1 MKKRWISLLLVLA
14 LVLAVWSV
22 CAVAADA
29 QKADAAVGETAAAE
43 PAAEELTEEEPTE
56 EEAPA
61 EESPAAA
68 EDTEAADAEAPA
80 EDGEQNH
87 IHAVNREDGCEEP
100 SFVPLTVTG
109 GKLESG
115 CYYLTDDLALEE
127 PLCVPKNGAQVT
139 LCLNGHTLSLADGVE
154 GCIIFL
160 AVSDEDAEP
169 SVLTIT
175 DCNGADSSSNYY
187 IDETGALVFDD
198 GSYAWQEAYIAASE
212 KNALAGGRIT
222 GATAGAISVGDY
234 NELYLTSV
242 NIIDNAG
249 RYGAGVVVAEHAS
262 AVLDSC
268 VIAGNRL
275 TGEMKTS
282 EKQILGGGVYCAGTL
297 ELSGTTSITGNRA
310 QDAQNNLWLDEN
322 AEVKIG
328 NLGLDKQAKIG
339 VSGAA
344 EQTIL
349 TGYADDFSD
358 NFTSDD
364 LTLTVSA
371 VRENGFTD
379 LTLQEAVYT
388 LTLELGEDSEP
399 VTLEAEQGKSLREL
413 NVEAP
418 ERENMQFDGWHTED
432 GGQVDAEEPLHLTG
446 DTTLFARWTQDE
458 PQSGEAALLT
468 YDPDAPITKQEAAK
482 TLYQMAR
489 QLGLDTEAG
498 QDVDLTQFEDA
509 DEISEDAA
517 DAVRWAYAADLLM
530 EKDGKLHVADE
541 LTRKELT
548 RMLEDFLDQQA
559 KQFGITWING
569 WEKNLNSL
577 SRLLF

>member
-100 SFVPLTVTG
+100 SFVPMTVTG

-388 LTLELGEDSEP
+388 LTLELGEDSES

-418 ERENMQFDGWHTED
+418 ERENMQFDGWYTED

-548 RMLEDFLDQQA
+548 RMLEDFLDL
-559 KQFGITWING
+559 I
-569 WEKNLNSL
+569 
-577 SRLLF
+577 

>member
-388 LTLELGEDSEP
+388 LTRELGEDSEP

-418 ERENMQFDGWHTED
+418 ERENMQFDGWYTED

-548 RMLEDFLDQQA
+548 RMLEDFLDL
-559 KQFGITWING
+559 I
-569 WEKNLNSL
+569 
-577 SRLLF
+577 

>member
-29 QKADAAVGETAAAE
+29 QKADETAEETTAAE
-43 PAAEELTEEEPTE
+43 PAAEEPAAEEVPAEEVPA

-61 EESPAAA
+61 EDPVAAA
-68 EDTEAADAEAPA
+68 EETEAADAEAPA
-80 EDGEQNH
+80 EDSEQNH

-100 SFVPLTVTG
+100 SFAPLTVTG

-154 GCIIFL
+154 GCIVFL

-187 IDETGALVFDD
+187 VDETGALVFDD

-234 NELYLTSV
+234 NELYLTNV

-310 QDAQNNLWLDEN
+310 QDARNNLWLDEN
-322 AEVKIG
+322 AEIKIG

-344 EQTIL
+344 EQTVL

-388 LTLELGEDSEP
+388 LTLDLGEDSEP

-418 ERENMQFDGWHTED
+418 ERENMQFDGWYTED
-432 GGQVDAEEPLHLTG
+432 GGQVDAEAPLHLTG
-446 DTTLFARWTQDE
+446 DTTLSARWTQDE
-458 PQSGEAALLT
+458 AQSGEAALLT

-509 DEISEDAA
+509 DEIGEDAA
-517 DAVRWAYAADLLM
+517 DAVRWAYAADLLT
-530 EKDGKLHVADE
+530 EKDGKLHVTDE
-541 LTRKELT
+541 LTQKELT
-548 RMLEDFLDQQA
+548 RMLEDFLDL
-559 KQFGITWING
+559 I
-569 WEKNLNSL
+569 
-577 SRLLF
+577 

>member
-1 MKKRWISLLLVLA
+1 MKKQRWLSLVLILA
-14 LVLAVWSV
+14 LVVGLCSV
-22 CAVAADA
+22 CAAAADDQTAEQPA
-29 QKADAAVGETAAAE
+29 QEAADTVAEAEAAPADGTQPDAAAAE
-43 PAAEELTEEEPTE
+43 ANTETAEQPEQDAAAETDAAA

-61 EESPAAA
+61 
-68 EDTEAADAEAPA
+68 
-80 EDGEQNH
+80 DGTH
-87 IHAVNREDGCEEP
+87 IHAVNREDACEEP
-100 SFVPLTVTG
+100 AFEPLTVRG
-109 GKLESG
+109 GQLESG
-115 CYYLTDDLALEE
+115 CYYLTEDWTLDE
-127 PLCVPKNGAQVT
+127 PLCVAKNGVQVT
-139 LCLNGHTLSLADGVE
+139 LCLNGYSLSLADGAE
-154 GCIIFL
+154 GCIIYL
-160 AVSDEDAEP
+160 AVSDEGAEP

-175 DCNGADSSSNYY
+175 DCNGAGTSSNYY
-187 IDETGALVFDD
+187 VGEAGELIFDD
-198 GSYAWQEAYIAASE
+198 GSFAWQEAYIAASE

-234 NELYLTSV
+234 NELYLTNV

-275 TGEMKTS
+275 TGEMKAS
-282 EKQILGGGVYCAGTL
+282 ERQILGGGVYCAGEL
-297 ELSGTTSITGNRA
+297 ELCGPTNLTGNRA
-310 QDAQNNLWLDEN
+310 QDAQDNLWLDET
-322 AEVKIG
+322 AALKIG
-328 NLGLDKQAKIG
+328 DLGLDKQAHIG

-349 TGYADDFSD
+349 TGYADDFSE

-364 LTLTVSA
+364 LTLTISTA
-371 VRENGFTD
+371 RENGFTE

-388 LTLELGEDSEP
+388 LTLDPGEGSEP
-399 VTLEAEQGKSLREL
+399 VTLEAEQGKSLHEL
-413 NVEAP
+413 NVQAP
-418 ERENMQFDGWHTED
+418 ERENMTFDGWYTEEGD
-432 GGQVDAEEPLHLTG
+432 CVDAEAPLHLTG

-498 QDVDLTQFEDA
+498 QEVDLTQFEDA

-548 RMLEDFLDQQA
+548 RMLEDFLDL
-559 KQFGITWING
+559 I
-569 WEKNLNSL
+569 
-577 SRLLF
+577 

>member
-418 ERENMQFDGWHTED
+418 ERENMQFDGWYTED

-482 TLYQMAR
+482 TLYQMAH

-548 RMLEDFLDQQA
+548 RMLEDFLDL
-559 KQFGITWING
+559 I
-569 WEKNLNSL
+569 
-577 SRLLF
+577 

>member
-29 QKADAAVGETAAAE
+29 QKADEAVGETAAAE

-115 CYYLTDDLALEE
+115 CYYLPDDLALEE

-418 ERENMQFDGWHTED
+418 ERENMQFDGWYTED

-517 DAVRWAYAADLLM
+517 DAVRWAYAADLRM

-548 RMLEDFLDQQA
+548 RMLEDFLDL
-559 KQFGITWING
+559 I
-569 WEKNLNSL
+569 
-577 SRLLF
+577 

>member
-29 QKADAAVGETAAAE
+29 QKSDETAEETAAAE
-43 PAAEELTEEEPTE
+43 PAEEAA

-61 EESPAAA
+61 EEPAAPA
-68 EDTEAADAEAPA
+68 EEAETAPEDAEAPA

-100 SFVPLTVTG
+100 SFAPLTVTG

-115 CYYLTDDLALEE
+115 CYYLTDDLSLEE

-139 LCLNGHTLSLADGVE
+139 LCLNGYTLRLADGVE
-154 GCIIFL
+154 GCIIFV

-187 IDETGALVFDD
+187 VDEAGALVFDD
-198 GSYAWQEAYIAASE
+198 GSYAWQEAYIAANE

-222 GATAGAISVGDY
+222 GATAGAISVGDH
-234 NELYLTSV
+234 NELYLTNV

-275 TGEMKTS
+275 TGEMKAS

-310 QDAQNNLWLDEN
+310 QDAQNNLWLDET
-322 AEVKIG
+322 AEIKIG
-328 NLGLDKQAKIG
+328 DLGLDKQAQIG
-339 VSGAA
+339 VSGTA

-349 TGYADDFSD
+349 TGYADDFSE
-358 NFTSDD
+358 NFISDD

-371 VRENGFTD
+371 IRENGFTD

-388 LTLELGEDSEP
+388 LTLDLGEDSEP
-399 VTLEAEQGKSLREL
+399 VTLEAEQGKSLYEM
-413 NVEAP
+413 NVQDP
-418 ERENMQFDGWHTED
+418 ERENMMFDGWYTED
-432 GGQVDAEEPLHLTG
+432 GEQIDAEAPLQLTG
-446 DTTLFARWTQDE
+446 DTTLFAHWTQAGLE
-458 PQSGEAALLT
+458 SGETALLT

-498 QDVDLTQFEDA
+498 QEVDLTQFEDA
-509 DEISEDAA
+509 DEIDEDAA
-517 DAVRWAYAADLLM
+517 DAVRWAYAADLLT

-541 LTRKELT
+541 LTQKELT
-548 RMLEDFLDQQA
+548 RILEDFLD
-559 KQFGITWING
+559 
-569 WEKNLNSL
+569 
-577 SRLLF
+577 LLP

>member
-29 QKADAAVGETAAAE
+29 QKADEAVGETAAAE

-418 ERENMQFDGWHTED
+418 ERENMQFDGWYTED

-548 RMLEDFLDQQA
+548 RMLEDFLDL
-559 KQFGITWING
+559 I
-569 WEKNLNSL
+569 
-577 SRLLF
+577 

>member
-29 QKADAAVGETAAAE
+29 QKADETAEETTAAE
-43 PAAEELTEEEPTE
+43 PAEESV

-61 EESPAAA
+61 EEPAAPA
-68 EDTEAADAEAPA
+68 EEVETAPEDAEAPA
-80 EDGEQNH
+80 EDGKQNH
-87 IHAVNREDGCEEP
+87 IHAVNREDSCEEP
-100 SFVPLTVTG
+100 SFLPLTVTG

-139 LCLNGHTLSLADGVE
+139 LCLNGHTLCLADGVE
-154 GCIIFL
+154 GCIIFV
-160 AVSDEDAEP
+160 AVSDEGAEP

-187 IDETGALVFDD
+187 VDETGALVFDD
-198 GSYAWQEAYIAASE
+198 GSYAWQEAYIAANE

-222 GATAGAISVGDY
+222 GATAGAISVGNH
-234 NELYLTSV
+234 NELYLTNV

-268 VIAGNRL
+268 IIAGNRL
-275 TGEMKTS
+275 TGEMKAS

-310 QDAQNNLWLDEN
+310 QDAQDNLWLDEN
-322 AEVKIG
+322 AKVKIG
-328 NLGLDKQAKIG
+328 DLGLDKQARIG
-339 VSGAA
+339 VSGVA

-349 TGYADDFSD
+349 TGYADDFSE

-364 LTLTVSA
+364 LTLTIA
-371 VRENGFTD
+371 AARKNGFTE
-379 LTLQEAVYT
+379 LSLQEAVYT
-388 LTLELGEDSEP
+388 LTLDTGEDSEP
-399 VTLEAEQGKSLREL
+399 VTLEAEQGKSLHEM
-413 NVEAP
+413 NVQDP
-418 ERENMQFDGWHTED
+418 ERENMTFDGWYTED
-432 GGQVDAEEPLHLTG
+432 GEQVDAEAPLHLTG
-446 DTTLFARWTQDE
+446 DTTLSARWTQAE
-458 PQSGEAALLT
+458 AQSGESTLLT

-489 QLGLDTEAG
+489 QLGVDTEAG
-498 QDVDLTQFEDA
+498 REVELTQFEDA
-509 DEISEDAA
+509 DEIEEDAA
-517 DAVRWAYAADLLM
+517 DAVRWAYAADLLT

-541 LTRKELT
+541 LTQKELT
-548 RMLEDFLDQQA
+548 RMLEDFLD
-559 KQFGITWING
+559 
-569 WEKNLNSL
+569 
-577 SRLLF
+577 LLP

>member
-29 QKADAAVGETAAAE
+29 QKADAAVEETAAAE
-43 PAAEELTEEEPTE
+43 PAAEESTEEEPTE

-61 EESPAAA
+61 EEASAAA

-139 LCLNGHTLSLADGVE
+139 LCLNGHTLCLADGVE

-282 EKQILGGGVYCAGTL
+282 EKQILGGGVYCAGML

-364 LTLTVSA
+364 LALTVSA

-418 ERENMQFDGWHTED
+418 ERENMQFDGWYTED

-489 QLGLDTEAG
+489 QLDLDTEAG

-530 EKDGKLHVADE
+530 EKDGKLHVTDE
-541 LTRKELT
+541 LSQKELT
-548 RMLEDFLDQQA
+548 RMLEDFLDL
-559 KQFGITWING
+559 I
-569 WEKNLNSL
+569 
-577 SRLLF
+577 

>member
-297 ELSGTTSITGNRA
+297 ELSGMTSITGNRA

-364 LTLTVSA
+364 LTLIVSA

-418 ERENMQFDGWHTED
+418 ERENMQFDGWYTED

-548 RMLEDFLDQQA
+548 RMLEDFLDL
-559 KQFGITWING
+559 I
-569 WEKNLNSL
+569 
-577 SRLLF
+577 

>member
-29 QKADAAVGETAAAE
+29 QKADAAVEETAAAE
-43 PAAEELTEEEPTE
+43 PAAEESTEEEPTE

-61 EESPAAA
+61 EESSAAA
-68 EDTEAADAEAPA
+68 EDTEAADAGAPA

-127 PLCVPKNGAQVT
+127 PLCIPKNGAQVT

-399 VTLEAEQGKSLREL
+399 VTLEAEQGKSLHEL

-418 ERENMQFDGWHTED
+418 ERENMQFDGWYTED

-530 EKDGKLHVADE
+530 EKDGKLHVTDE
-541 LTRKELT
+541 LSQKELT
-548 RMLEDFLDQQA
+548 RMLEDFLDL
-559 KQFGITWING
+559 I
-569 WEKNLNSL
+569 
-577 SRLLF
+577 

>member
-29 QKADAAVGETAAAE
+29 QKADEAVGETAAAE
-43 PAAEELTEEEPTE
+43 PAAEESTEEEPTE

-61 EESPAAA
+61 EESSAAA

-139 LCLNGHTLSLADGVE
+139 LCLNGHTLRLADGAE
-154 GCIIFL
+154 GCIIFV
-160 AVSDEDAEP
+160 AVSDKDAEP

-187 IDETGALVFDD
+187 VDEDGALVFDD

-234 NELYLTSV
+234 NALYLTNV

-275 TGEMKTS
+275 TGEMKAS

-379 LTLQEAVYT
+379 LTLQEAVYA

-418 ERENMQFDGWHTED
+418 ERENMQFDGWYTED

-446 DTTLFARWTQDE
+446 DTTLSARWTQDE

-468 YDPDAPITKQEAAK
+468 YDPDAPITKLEAAK

-517 DAVRWAYAADLLM
+517 GAVRWAYAADLLM
-530 EKDGKLHVADE
+530 EKDGKLHITDE
-541 LTRKELT
+541 LSQKELT
-548 RMLEDFLDQQA
+548 RMLEDFLDL
-559 KQFGITWING
+559 I
-569 WEKNLNSL
+569 
-577 SRLLF
+577 

>member
-14 LVLAVWSV
+14 LVLTVWSV
-22 CAVAADA
+22 CAVAADT
-29 QKADAAVGETAAAE
+29 QKADEPAEETAAAE
-43 PAAEELTEEEPTE
+43 LAAEETAE

-61 EESPAAA
+61 EEAPAEEPADTA
-68 EDTEAADAEAPA
+68 EDAEAPA
-80 EDGEQNH
+80 EGGEQNH
-87 IHAVNREDGCEEP
+87 IHAVNREDSCEEP
-100 SFVPLTVTG
+100 SFAPLTVTG
-109 GKLESG
+109 GRLESG

-139 LCLNGHTLSLADGVE
+139 LCLNGHTLRLADGAD
-154 GCIIFL
+154 GCILFV

-187 IDETGALVFDD
+187 VDEAGALVFDD

-222 GATAGAISVGDY
+222 GATAGAISVGDH
-234 NELYLTSV
+234 NELCLTNV

-249 RYGAGVVVAEHAS
+249 RYGAGIVIAEHAS

-275 TGEMKTS
+275 TGEMKAS

-322 AEVKIG
+322 AKIKIG
-328 NLGLDKQAKIG
+328 DLGLDKQAQIG

-349 TGYADDFSD
+349 TGYADDFSE

-371 VRENGFTD
+371 ARKNGFTE
-379 LTLQEAVYT
+379 LSLQEAVYT
-388 LTLELGEDSEP
+388 LTLDTGRDSEP
-399 VTLEAEQGKSLREL
+399 VTLETEQGKSLREM
-413 NVEAP
+413 NVDDP
-418 ERENMQFDGWHTED
+418 ERENVTFDGWYTED
-432 GGQVDAEEPLHLTG
+432 GACIDADATLHLTG
-446 DTTLFARWTQDE
+446 DTTLYAQWTQAE
-458 PQSGEAALLT
+458 PQSGEDALLI

-498 QDVDLTQFEDA
+498 QAVDLTQFEDA
-509 DEISEDAA
+509 DEIDEDAV
-517 DAVRWAYAADLLM
+517 DAVRWAYAADLLS
-530 EKDGKLHVADE
+530 EKDGKLHVTAK
-541 LTRKELT
+541 LTQKELT
-548 RMLEDFLDQQA
+548 RMLEDFLD
-559 KQFGITWING
+559 
-569 WEKNLNSL
+569 
-577 SRLLF
+577 LLP

>member
-29 QKADAAVGETAAAE
+29 QKADETAEETTAAE
-43 PAAEELTEEEPTE
+43 PAAEEPAAEEVPA

-61 EESPAAA
+61 EEAVAAA
-68 EDTEAADAEAPA
+68 EETEAADAEAPA
-80 EDGEQNH
+80 EDSEQNH

-100 SFVPLTVTG
+100 SFAPLTVTG

-139 LCLNGHTLSLADGVE
+139 LCLNGHTLSLADGAE
-154 GCIIFL
+154 GCIVFL

-187 IDETGALVFDD
+187 VDETGALVFDD

-234 NELYLTSV
+234 NELYLTNV

-310 QDAQNNLWLDEN
+310 QDARNNLWLDEN
-322 AEVKIG
+322 AEIKIG
-328 NLGLDKQAKIG
+328 SLGLDKQAKIG

-344 EQTIL
+344 EQTVL

-388 LTLELGEDSEP
+388 LTLDLGEDSEP

-418 ERENMQFDGWHTED
+418 ERENMQFDGWYTED
-432 GGQVDAEEPLHLTG
+432 GGQVDAEAPLHLTG
-446 DTTLFARWTQDE
+446 DTTLSARWTQDE
-458 PQSGEAALLT
+458 AQSGEAALLT

-509 DEISEDAA
+509 DEIGEDAA
-517 DAVRWAYAADLLM
+517 DAVRWAYAADLLT
-530 EKDGKLHVADE
+530 EKDGKLHVTDE
-541 LTRKELT
+541 LTQKELT
-548 RMLEDFLDQQA
+548 RMLEDFLDL
-559 KQFGITWING
+559 I
-569 WEKNLNSL
+569 
-577 SRLLF
+577 

>member
-1 MKKRWISLLLVLA
+1 M
-14 LVLAVWSV
+14 
-22 CAVAADA
+22 
-29 QKADAAVGETAAAE
+29 
-43 PAAEELTEEEPTE
+43 
-56 EEAPA
+56 
-61 EESPAAA
+61 
-68 EDTEAADAEAPA
+68 
-80 EDGEQNH
+80 
-87 IHAVNREDGCEEP
+87 
-100 SFVPLTVTG
+100 TG

-349 TGYADDFSD
+349 TGYADDFSE

-379 LTLQEAVYT
+379 LKLQEAVYA

-418 ERENMQFDGWHTED
+418 ERENMQFDGWYTED

-530 EKDGKLHVADE
+530 EKDGKLHVTDE
-541 LTRKELT
+541 LSQKELT
-548 RMLEDFLDQQA
+548 RMLEDFLDL
-559 KQFGITWING
+559 I
-569 WEKNLNSL
+569 
-577 SRLLF
+577 

>member
-29 QKADAAVGETAAAE
+29 QKADETAEETTAAE
-43 PAAEELTEEEPTE
+43 PAAEEPAE

-61 EESPAAA
+61 EEAPAEEPADTA
-68 EDTEAADAEAPA
+68 EDAEAADTEVPA

-100 SFVPLTVTG
+100 SFAPLTVTG

-139 LCLNGHTLSLADGVE
+139 LCLNGHTLRLADGVE
-154 GCIIFL
+154 GCIIFV

-187 IDETGALVFDD
+187 VDETGALVFDD
-198 GSYAWQEAYIAASE
+198 GSYAWQEAYIAANE

-234 NELYLTSV
+234 NELYLTNV

-268 VIAGNRL
+268 VVAGNRL
-275 TGEMKTS
+275 TGEMKAS

-322 AEVKIG
+322 AKVKIG
-328 NLGLDKQAKIG
+328 NLGLDKQARIG

-344 EQTIL
+344 EQTVL
-349 TGYADDFSD
+349 TGYADDFSE

-364 LTLTVSA
+364 LTLTVST

-379 LTLQEAVYT
+379 LTLQEAIYT
-388 LTLELGEDSEP
+388 LTLDLGEDTEP

-418 ERENMQFDGWHTED
+418 ERENMQFDGWYTED
-432 GGQVDAEEPLHLTG
+432 GEQVDTEEPLHLTG
-446 DTTLFARWTQDE
+446 DTTLSARWTQDE

-517 DAVRWAYAADLLM
+517 DAVRWAYAADLLT
-530 EKDGKLHVADE
+530 EKDGKLHAADE
-541 LTRKELT
+541 LTQKELT
-548 RMLEDFLDQQA
+548 RMLEDFLDL
-559 KQFGITWING
+559 I
-569 WEKNLNSL
+569 
-577 SRLLF
+577 

>member
-29 QKADAAVGETAAAE
+29 QKADETAEETTAAE
-43 PAAEELTEEEPTE
+43 PASEEPTE
-56 EEAPA
+56 EEVPA
-61 EESPAAA
+61 EQTSADTAEETELADTA
-68 EDTEAADAEAPA
+68 EDAETADAEAPA
-80 EDGEQNH
+80 DDGEQNH
-87 IHAVNREDGCEEP
+87 IHAINREDGCEEP
-100 SFVPLTVTG
+100 SFAPLTVTG

-139 LCLNGHTLSLADGVE
+139 LCLNGHTLRLADGVE
-154 GCIIFL
+154 GCIIFV
-160 AVSDEDAEP
+160 AVSDEEAEP

-187 IDETGALVFDD
+187 VDETGALVFDD
-198 GSYAWQEAYIAASE
+198 GSYAWQEAYIAANE

-268 VIAGNRL
+268 VVAGNRL
-275 TGEMKTS
+275 TGEMKAS

-328 NLGLDKQAKIG
+328 NLGLDKQARIG
-339 VSGAA
+339 VSGTA
-344 EQTIL
+344 EQTVL
-349 TGYADDFSD
+349 TGYADDFSE

-371 VRENGFTD
+371 ARENGFTD
-379 LTLQEAVYT
+379 LTLQGAVYT
-388 LTLELGEDSEP
+388 LTLDLGEDSEP

-418 ERENMQFDGWHTED
+418 ERENMQFDGWYTED
-432 GGQVDAEEPLHLTG
+432 GEQVDAEEPLHLTG
-446 DTTLFARWTQDE
+446 DTTLSARWTQDE

-517 DAVRWAYAADLLM
+517 DAVRWAYAADLLT
-530 EKDGKLHVADE
+530 EKDGKLHAADE
-541 LTRKELT
+541 LTQKELT
-548 RMLEDFLDQQA
+548 RMLEDFFDL
-559 KQFGITWING
+559 I
-569 WEKNLNSL
+569 
-577 SRLLF
+577 

>member
-29 QKADAAVGETAAAE
+29 QKADEAVEETAAAE
-43 PAAEELTEEEPTE
+43 PAAEESTEEEPTE

-61 EESPAAA
+61 EESSAAA

-80 EDGEQNH
+80 DDGEPNH

-100 SFVPLTVTG
+100 SFAPLTVTG

-139 LCLNGHTLSLADGVE
+139 LCLNGHTLCLADGVE
-154 GCIIFL
+154 GCIIFV
-160 AVSDEDAEP
+160 AVSDEGAEP
-169 SVLTIT
+169 SILTIT

-198 GSYAWQEAYIAASE
+198 GSYAWQEAYIAANE
-212 KNALAGGRIT
+212 KSALAGGRIT
-222 GATAGAISVGDY
+222 GATAGAISVGDH
-234 NELYLTSV
+234 NELYLTNV

-268 VIAGNRL
+268 IIAGNRL
-275 TGEMKTS
+275 TGEMKAS

-310 QDAQNNLWLDEN
+310 QDAQDNLWLDEN
-322 AEVKIG
+322 AKVKIG
-328 NLGLDKQAKIG
+328 DLGLDKQARIG

-349 TGYADDFSD
+349 TGYADDFSE

-371 VRENGFTD
+371 ARKNGFTE
-379 LTLQEAVYT
+379 LSLQEAVYT
-388 LTLELGEDSEP
+388 LTLDTGEDSEP
-399 VTLEAEQGKSLREL
+399 VTLEAEQGKSLHEM
-413 NVEAP
+413 NVQDP
-418 ERENMQFDGWHTED
+418 ERENMTFDGWYTED
-432 GGQVDAEEPLHLTG
+432 GEQIDAEAPLYLTG
-446 DTTLFARWTQDE
+446 DTTLSARWTQAE
-458 PQSGEAALLT
+458 AQSGESTLLT

-489 QLGLDTEAG
+489 QLSVDTEAG
-498 QDVDLTQFEDA
+498 QEIDLTQFEDA
-509 DEISEDAA
+509 DEIEEDAA
-517 DAVRWAYAADLLM
+517 DAVRWAYAADLLT
-530 EKDGKLHVADE
+530 EKDGKLHAADE
-541 LTRKELT
+541 LTQKELT
-548 RMLEDFLDQQA
+548 RMLEDFLD
-559 KQFGITWING
+559 
-569 WEKNLNSL
+569 
-577 SRLLF
+577 LLP

>member
-29 QKADAAVGETAAAE
+29 QKADETAEETTAAE
-43 PAAEELTEEEPTE
+43 PAAEEPAAEEVPA

-61 EESPAAA
+61 EEAVAAA
-68 EDTEAADAEAPA
+68 EETEAADAEAPA
-80 EDGEQNH
+80 EDGKQNH
-87 IHAVNREDGCEEP
+87 IHAINREDSCEEP
-100 SFVPLTVTG
+100 SFLPLTVIG

-139 LCLNGHTLSLADGVE
+139 LCLNGHTLCLADGVE
-154 GCIIFL
+154 GCIIFV

-169 SVLTIT
+169 SILTIT

-198 GSYAWQEAYIAASE
+198 GSYAWQEAYIAANE

-222 GATAGAISVGDY
+222 GATAGAISVGNH
-234 NELYLTSV
+234 NELYLTNV

-275 TGEMKTS
+275 TGEMKAS

-310 QDAQNNLWLDEN
+310 QDAQDNLWLDEN
-322 AEVKIG
+322 AKVKIG
-328 NLGLDKQAKIG
+328 DLGLDKQARIG

-349 TGYADDFSD
+349 TGYADDFSE

-364 LTLTVSA
+364 LTLTIA
-371 VRENGFTD
+371 AARKNGFTE
-379 LTLQEAVYT
+379 LSLQEAVYT
-388 LTLELGEDSEP
+388 LTLDTGEDSEP
-399 VTLEAEQGKSLREL
+399 VTLEAEQGKSLHEM
-413 NVEAP
+413 NVQDP
-418 ERENMQFDGWHTED
+418 ERENMTFDGWYTED
-432 GGQVDAEEPLHLTG
+432 GEQVDAEAPLHLTG
-446 DTTLFARWTQDE
+446 DTTLSARWTQAE
-458 PQSGEAALLT
+458 PQSAEAALLT

-489 QLGLDTEAG
+489 QLGVDTEAG
-498 QDVDLTQFEDA
+498 QEIDLTQFEDA
-509 DEISEDAA
+509 DEIEEDAA
-517 DAVRWAYAADLLM
+517 DAVRWAYAADLLT

-541 LTRKELT
+541 LTQKELT
-548 RMLEDFLDQQA
+548 RMLEDFLD
-559 KQFGITWING
+559 
-569 WEKNLNSL
+569 
-577 SRLLF
+577 LLP

>member
-1 MKKRWISLLLVLA
+1 MQKRWISLLLVLA

-29 QKADAAVGETAAAE
+29 QKADEAAGEEAAAE
-43 PAAEELTEEEPTE
+43 PAAEEPTE
-56 EEAPA
+56 EDTSAEEPAAPA
-61 EESPAAA
+61 EEADTASEA
-68 EDTEAADAEAPA
+68 EEAPA

-87 IHAVNREDGCEEP
+87 IHAANREDSCEEP
-100 SFVPLTVTG
+100 SFAPLTVTG

-139 LCLNGHTLSLADGVE
+139 LCLNGHTLRLADGVE
-154 GCIIFL
+154 GCILFV

-169 SVLTIT
+169 SVLTVT

-187 IDETGALVFDD
+187 VDETGALVFDN
-198 GSYAWQEAYIAASE
+198 GSYAWQEAYIAANE

-234 NELYLTSV
+234 NKLYLTDV

-268 VIAGNRL
+268 IIAGNRL
-275 TGEMKTS
+275 TGEMKAS

-310 QDAQNNLWLDEN
+310 QDAQNNLWLDET
-322 AEVKIG
+322 AALKIG
-328 NLGLDKQAKIG
+328 SLGLDKQAQIG
-339 VSGAA
+339 ISGTAGKS
-344 EQTIL
+344 IL
-349 TGYADDFSD
+349 TGYADDFSG

-364 LTLTVSA
+364 RTMTVST

-388 LTLELGEDSEP
+388 LTLDLGEDDEP
-399 VTLEAEQGKSLREL
+399 VALEAEQGKSLHEM
-413 NVEAP
+413 NVQAP
-418 ERENMQFDGWHTED
+418 ERQDAAFDGWYTEEGEQID
-432 GGQVDAEEPLHLTG
+432 VQAPLHLTG
-446 DTTLFARWTQDE
+446 DTTIYAHWTQADL
-458 PQSGEAALLT
+458 QSEDTILT

-489 QLGLDTEAG
+489 QLGLDTEEG
-498 QDVDLTQFEDA
+498 QDVDLGQFEDA

-517 DAVRWAYAADLLM
+517 DAVRWAYAVDLLT
-530 EKDGKLHVADE
+530 EKNGSLHITDE
-541 LTRKELT
+541 LSQKELT
-548 RMLEDFLDQQA
+548 RMLEDFLD
-559 KQFGITWING
+559 
-569 WEKNLNSL
+569 LL
-577 SRLLF
+577 S

>member
-29 QKADAAVGETAAAE
+29 QKADETAEETTAAE
-43 PAAEELTEEEPTE
+43 PAEESV

-61 EESPAAA
+61 EEPAAPA
-68 EDTEAADAEAPA
+68 EEVETAPEDAEAPA
-80 EDGEQNH
+80 EDGKQNH
-87 IHAVNREDGCEEP
+87 IHAVNREDSCEEP
-100 SFVPLTVTG
+100 SFLPLTVTG

-139 LCLNGHTLSLADGVE
+139 LCLNGHTLCLADGVE
-154 GCIIFL
+154 GCIIFV
-160 AVSDEDAEP
+160 AVSDEGAEP

-187 IDETGALVFDD
+187 VDEAGALVFDD

-222 GATAGAISVGDY
+222 GATAGAISVGDH
-234 NELYLTSV
+234 NELYLTNV

-268 VIAGNRL
+268 IIAGNRL
-275 TGEMKTS
+275 TGEMKAS

-310 QDAQNNLWLDEN
+310 QDAQDNLWLDEN
-322 AEVKIG
+322 AKVKIG
-328 NLGLDKQAKIG
+328 DLGLDKQARIG
-339 VSGAA
+339 VSGVA

-349 TGYADDFSD
+349 TGYADDFSE

-364 LTLTVSA
+364 LTLTIA
-371 VRENGFTD
+371 AARKNGFTE
-379 LTLQEAVYT
+379 LSLQEAVYT
-388 LTLELGEDSEP
+388 LTLDTGEDSEP
-399 VTLEAEQGKSLREL
+399 VTLEAEQGKSLHEM
-413 NVEAP
+413 NVQDP
-418 ERENMQFDGWHTED
+418 ERENMTFDGWYTED
-432 GGQVDAEEPLHLTG
+432 GEQVDAEAPLHLTG
-446 DTTLFARWTQDE
+446 DTTLSARWTQAE
-458 PQSGEAALLT
+458 AQSGESTLLT

-489 QLGLDTEAG
+489 QLGVDTEAG
-498 QDVDLTQFEDA
+498 REVELTQFEDA
-509 DEISEDAA
+509 DEIEEDAA
-517 DAVRWAYAADLLM
+517 DAVRWAYAADLLT

-541 LTRKELT
+541 LTQKELT
-548 RMLEDFLDQQA
+548 RMLEDFLD
-559 KQFGITWING
+559 
-569 WEKNLNSL
+569 
-577 SRLLF
+577 LLP

>member
-29 QKADAAVGETAAAE
+29 QKADAAVEETAAAE
-43 PAAEELTEEEPTE
+43 PAAEESTEEEPTE

-61 EESPAAA
+61 EESSAAA

-127 PLCVPKNGAQVT
+127 PLCIPKNGAQVT

-198 GSYAWQEAYIAASE
+198 GSYAWQEAYIAANE

-379 LTLQEAVYT
+379 LKLQEAVYA

-418 ERENMQFDGWHTED
+418 ERENMQFDGWYTED
-432 GGQVDAEEPLHLTG
+432 GEQVDAEEPLHLTG

-548 RMLEDFLDQQA
+548 RMLEDFLDL
-559 KQFGITWING
+559 I
-569 WEKNLNSL
+569 
-577 SRLLF
+577 

>member
-29 QKADAAVGETAAAE
+29 QKADEAVEETAAAE
-43 PAAEELTEEEPTE
+43 PATEESTEEEPTE

-61 EESPAAA
+61 EESSAAA

-418 ERENMQFDGWHTED
+418 ERENMQFDGWYTED

-548 RMLEDFLDQQA
+548 RMLEDFLDL
-559 KQFGITWING
+559 I
-569 WEKNLNSL
+569 
-577 SRLLF
+577 

>member
-29 QKADAAVGETAAAE
+29 QKADEAVEETAAAE
-43 PAAEELTEEEPTE
+43 PAAEESTEEEPTE

-61 EESPAAA
+61 EESSAAA

-139 LCLNGHTLSLADGVE
+139 LCLNGHTLRLADGVE

-379 LTLQEAVYT
+379 LKLQEAVYA

-418 ERENMQFDGWHTED
+418 ERENMQFDGWYTED
-432 GGQVDAEEPLHLTG
+432 DGQVDAEKPLHLTG

-530 EKDGKLHVADE
+530 EKDGKLHVTDK
-541 LTRKELT
+541 LSQKELT
-548 RMLEDFLDQQA
+548 RMLEDFLDL
-559 KQFGITWING
+559 I
-569 WEKNLNSL
+569 
-577 SRLLF
+577 

>member
-29 QKADAAVGETAAAE
+29 QKSDETAEETAAAE
-43 PAAEELTEEEPTE
+43 PAEEAV

-61 EESPAAA
+61 EEPAAPA
-68 EDTEAADAEAPA
+68 EEVETAPEDAEAPA

-100 SFVPLTVTG
+100 SFAPLTVTG

-115 CYYLTDDLALEE
+115 CYYLTDDLSLEE

-139 LCLNGHTLSLADGVE
+139 LCLNGHTLRLADGVE
-154 GCIIFL
+154 GCIIFV

-198 GSYAWQEAYIAASE
+198 GSYTWQEAYIAANE

-222 GATAGAISVGDY
+222 GATAGAISVGDH
-234 NELYLTSV
+234 NELYLTNV

-275 TGEMKTS
+275 TGEMKAS

-322 AEVKIG
+322 AKVKIG
-328 NLGLDKQAKIG
+328 DLGLDKQARIG
-339 VSGAA
+339 GSGAA

-349 TGYADDFSD
+349 TGYADDFSE

-364 LTLTVSA
+364 LTLTIA
-371 VRENGFTD
+371 AARKNGFTE
-379 LTLQEAVYT
+379 LSLQEAVYT
-388 LTLELGEDSEP
+388 LTLDTGEDSEP
-399 VTLEAEQGKSLREL
+399 VTLEAEQGKSLHEM
-413 NVEAP
+413 NVQDP
-418 ERENMQFDGWHTED
+418 ERDNMTFDGWYTED
-432 GGQVDAEEPLHLTG
+432 GEQVDAEAPLHLTG
-446 DTTLFARWTQDE
+446 DTTLSARWTQAE
-458 PQSGEAALLT
+458 AQSGESTLLT

-482 TLYQMAR
+482 TLYQMAC
-489 QLGLDTEAG
+489 QFGVDTEAG
-498 QDVDLTQFEDA
+498 QEVDLTQFEDA
-509 DEISEDAA
+509 DEIGEDAA
-517 DAVRWAYAADLLM
+517 DAVRWAYAADLLT

-541 LTRKELT
+541 LTQKELT
-548 RMLEDFLDQQA
+548 RMLEDFLD
-559 KQFGITWING
+559 
-569 WEKNLNSL
+569 
-577 SRLLF
+577 LLP

>member
-29 QKADAAVGETAAAE
+29 QKADEAVEETAAAE
-43 PAAEELTEEEPTE
+43 PAAEESAEEEPTE

-61 EESPAAA
+61 EESSAAA

-242 NIIDNAG
+242 NIIDNVG

-328 NLGLDKQAKIG
+328 NLGLDKQARIG
-339 VSGAA
+339 VSGTA

-349 TGYADDFSD
+349 TGYADDFSE
-358 NFTSDD
+358 NFASDD
-364 LTLTVSA
+364 LTLTVRA

-379 LTLQEAVYT
+379 LKLQEAVYT

-418 ERENMQFDGWHTED
+418 ERENMQFDGWYTED

-530 EKDGKLHVADE
+530 EKDGKLHVTDE
-541 LTRKELT
+541 LSQKELT
-548 RMLEDFLDQQA
+548 RMLEDFLDL
-559 KQFGITWING
+559 I
-569 WEKNLNSL
+569 
-577 SRLLF
+577 